1 MLNSLRSPSLSK
13 ESISEV
19 YRRLQEIITDNIE
32 KIETVEG
39 LKIALKMFAPDP
51 SIIKVID
58 GNILK
63 LGDKLTTQDWVA
75 LLNTKSILRQKN
87 LSVLSTCALN
97 IIKRKDVERLDLNSI
112 KSCLLSCGIL
122 SYYENQFFKVI
133 LEQLASEVTRNKN
146 DSAWLK
152 SNLNHLSVIIKSLGI
167 LKLKDDAC
175 LDALSSLLNENKSEL
190 KKDLIVSF
198 VVSCAT
204 VSYKPNAAFKEL
216 VNHVKP
222 RDFDAEKNK
231 LTLLNFVWSLCA
243 LGETRPELIT
253 LVLESNFWQSLLN
266 GWLNFLKLY
275 SN

>member
-1 MLNSLRSPSLSK
+1 LLNSLRSPSLSK